1 MDEAKARSLGLAV
14 ELVQPSEEDAAEAR
28 AQHFQRARREPARVP
43 LHAQSIFGGD
53 RRARTAATL
62 RRDRN
67 LSSLRLRP
75 RTGTRQREPTPLVR
89 AKRRRK

>member
-1 MDEAKARSLGLAV
+1 MDEAKARGLGLAV
-14 ELVQPSEEDAAEAR
+14 ELVPASAEDAAEAR
-28 AQHFQRARREPARVP
+28 AQHFQSTRREPARVP

-53 RRARTAATL
+53 SRVRTAATL

>member
-28 AQHFQRARREPARVP
+28 AQRFHRDRREPARVP

-53 RRARTAATL
+53 RRVRTAATL

-75 RTGTRQREPTPLVR
+75 RTGTRAREPTPLVR